1 MIRGLIA
8 WKEQPTLKN
17 SFPNFSKE
25 RENFFWIKGW
35 DFLQDELANNP
46 IFSFWNQV
54 EVQCIPH
61 KVGFTVRHF
70 SASTCILLT
79 VWLFMYGD
87 RYNDTPSTIMI
98 MGWLKG
104 GGGIL
109 FGGQINIG
117 YKYMSIYF
125 KISFRNLLFGFFLL
139 DLNLLIAFLF
149 LIFFLFDINYFDCSF
164 FRSVTLVLDKM
175 ANP

>member
-17 SFPNFSKE
+17 SFLNFSKE
-25 RENFFWIKGW
+25 KENFFWIKGW

-61 KVGFTVRHF
+61 KVGFTVQHF

-79 VWLFMYGD
+79 YWLFMYGN
-87 RYNDTPSTIMI
+87 RYNDTPGTIMI

-104 GGGIL
+104 GGVIFL
-109 FGGQINIG
+109 GGQVNKD
-117 YKYMSIYF
+117 YKYSIYF
-125 KISFRNLLFGFFLL
+125 KISYRNLLFDFSLE
-139 DLNLLIAFLF
+139 LNLLIISLSSS
-149 LIFFLFDINYFDCSF
+149 FFLFFLIINFEHSF
-164 FRSVTLVLDKM
+164 IGQ
-175 ANP
+175 

>member
-17 SFPNFSKE
+17 SFLNFSKE

-54 EVQCIPH
+54 KVQCIPH
-61 KVGFTVRHF
+61 KVGFTVRHL

-79 VWLFMYGD
+79 YWLFMYGN
-87 RYNDTPSTIMI
+87 RYNDTPGTIMI
-98 MGWLKG
+98 MGMLKG
-104 GGGIL
+104 GGYIFGRSSKQKTISTVFISKSVIEICCLIFYWSWICWSYL
-109 FGGQINIG
+109 FL
-117 YKYMSIYF
+117 
-125 KISFRNLLFGFFLL
+125 LLFFF
-139 DLNLLIAFLF
+139 
-149 LIFFLFDINYFDCSF
+149 FF
-164 FRSVTLVLDKM
+164 
-175 ANP
+175 

>member
-61 KVGFTVRHF
+61 KVGFTVQHF

-79 VWLFMYGD
+79 YWLFMYGN
-87 RYNDTPSTIMI
+87 RYNDTPGTIMI

-104 GGGIL
+104 GGIFL
-109 FGGQINIG
+109 GGQVNKD
-117 YKYMSIYF
+117 YKYSIYF
-125 KISFRNLLFGFFLL
+125 KISYRNLLFDFLL
-139 DLNLLIAFLF
+139 ELNLLIISFSSS
-149 LIFFLFDINYFDCSF
+149 FFLFFLIINFEHSF
-164 FRSVTLVLDKM
+164 IGQ
-175 ANP
+175 

>member
-61 KVGFTVRHF
+61 KVGFTVQHF

-104 GGGIL
+104 GGGIFL
-109 FGGQINIG
+109 GGQVNKD
-117 YKYMSIYF
+117 YKYSIYF
-125 KISFRNLLFGFFLL
+125 KISYRNLLFDFLL
-139 DLNLLIAFLF
+139 ELNLLIISFSSS
-149 LIFFLFDINYFDCSF
+149 FFLFFLIINFEHSF
-164 FRSVTLVLDKM
+164 IGQ
-175 ANP
+175 